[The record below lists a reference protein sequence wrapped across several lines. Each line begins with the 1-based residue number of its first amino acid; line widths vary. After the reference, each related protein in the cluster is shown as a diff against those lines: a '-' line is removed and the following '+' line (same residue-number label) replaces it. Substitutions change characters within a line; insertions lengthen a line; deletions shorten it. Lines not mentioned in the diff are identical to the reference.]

1 MCGEPGLVASSHS
14 HSAPPGIFGPG
25 PPSRLQPLC
34 CYHPLRGLK
43 AHKIQLGRYSVSV
56 ITTMEITLFGTALVV
71 LVIGLI
77 AMLLSR

>member
-1 MCGEPGLVASSHS
+1 MGSRGWLLVPTPTRLPPPSS
-14 HSAPPGIFGPG
+14 GRG
-25 PPSRLQPLC
+25 PPLGSGPCAAIILC
-34 CYHPLRGLK
+34 EVLK